1 MLINNYVTV
10 IQTNNEERVSY
21 PIFCNM
27 RGMEYIDTDTE
38 FLSVKAEGKLHYFF
52 QSVNLYSTNPTTY
65 PIEKYKT
72 LRPLQQNTVEQYGK
86 GLN

>member
-38 FLSVKAEGKLHYFF
+38 F
-52 QSVNLYSTNPTTY
+52 YS
-65 PIEKYKT
+65 
-72 LRPLQQNTVEQYGK
+72 
-86 GLN
+86 